1 MDDLM
6 DTSLAAANIILF
18 LILLLYTLIMMED
31 SRVDYCI

>member
-18 LILLLYTLIMMED
+18 LILLLCELIMMED
-31 SRVDYCI
+31 SRVDYYI